1 MRSGASAKIQIAEP
15 TPRGSDS
22 VRLGWGQNYI
32 SYIQIFQV
40 IHMLLTQQRSEDLCA
55 TEYKKM
61 WLNIRQVPLSSKSYL
76 NVTLRTATL
85 AFQLHVGEV
94 DLDLLSQGLR
104 YDIDAL
110 SAVRERSRQ
119 VRREKTLW
127 VCEVPSTMQ
136 VG

>member
-40 IHMLLTQQRSEDLCA
+40 IHMLLTQQSSEDLCA

-61 WLNIRQVPLSSKSYL
+61 LFTN
-76 NVTLRTATL
+76 NVLL
-85 AFQLHVGEV
+85 AYILYSLFQWQWH
-94 DLDLLSQGLR
+94 
-104 YDIDAL
+104 
-110 SAVRERSRQ
+110 
-119 VRREKTLW
+119 
-127 VCEVPSTMQ
+127 
-136 VG
+136 